1 MRRLAALFLTATA
14 FAQPVPVI
22 FDTDMG
28 NDVDDAIA
36 LAMLHALE
44 SRGEAKIL
52 AVTITKDNLRAAQF
66 VDLVNHFYGRPSI
79 PIGLV
84 SNGKTRENNPMIS
97 VPVAKLVY
105 PRRIHSRADV
115 EDAQD
120 VLWRTLNAAADG
132 SVTVIQ
138 VGFSTNL
145 VRLLDRPGGR
155 DLVAKKVK
163 LLSIMAGWFPDGKPE
178 YNVRIDIPSAKK
190 IFTEWPTPIVASGF
204 EIGLALPYPA
214 SSIERDYAYARHHPI
229 ADSYRAYLKMPY
241 DRPTWDP
248 TSVLYAVRPN
258 AGDFGLSAPGT
269 IVVADDGRT
278 TLRPSPEGR
287 HRYLTLDPAKKAAI
301 IRTMVELASRPP
313 GNR

>member
-1 MRRLAALFLTATA
+1 MRSFAGFFLAAASL
-14 FAQPVPVI
+14 AQPVPVI

-44 SRGEAKIL
+44 SRGESKLL

-84 SNGKTRENNPMIS
+84 TNGKTRESNPMIS
-97 VPVAKLVY
+97 VPVSKLVY
-105 PRRIHSRADV
+105 PRRIETRADV
-115 EDAQD
+115 ADAQD
-120 VLWRTLNAAADG
+120 VLWSTLNAAADQ

-145 VRLLDRPGGR
+145 VRLLDREGGR
-155 DLVAKKVK
+155 ELVAKKVK
-163 LLSIMAGWFPDGKPE
+163 LLSIMAGWFPNGKPE

-214 SSIERDYAYARHHPI
+214 SSVERDYAYTRHHPI

-248 TSVLYAVRPN
+248 TSVLYGVRPN

-278 TLRPSPEGR
+278 TLNPSPEGK
-287 HRYLTLDPAKKAAI
+287 HRYLTLDPANKDRI
-301 IRTMVELASRPP
+301 VRTMIELASRPP
-313 GNR
+313 DSR